1 MNQTAVYNKY
11 VTGKNFIGRRA
22 ECNGLA
28 NLLDKG
34 EHVVI
39 YEPPKAGKTS
49 LIQQSLFNMKIEG
62 RDFLAGQFSLLNIRT
77 LPDMLRKFAS
87 TLLRMTGATPA
98 ELAGIV
104 ENYLGGTHFTFDEE
118 HFSETEEEVTLTAAP
133 DDGDMDRLF
142 RLPYRM
148 SREKSI
154 RIFIIIEEFQNIL
167 FLDEGEKVLKTMESV
182 MRSEKDGPALF
193 SYIFTGS
200 MVNAMKDIFEQ
211 RRCFRRLVERVQLRP
226 VDEREIVDYAVKS
239 FLSGGKVTD
248 KDLITGACALFR
260 NNLWYIN
267 HFLSICDSLSKGY
280 IMSPV
285 LIEALDAVLSV
296 HKPRFTSMMNDL
308 TTHQVNLLRAII
320 DGNVLL
326 SSSEVVRRYGLNS
339 SANVKRVK
347 DALMK
352 KEIITFNE
360 KDEPEILDPLF
371 EYWVKKYYFEK
382 KD

>member
-77 LPDMLRKFAS
+77 LPDLLRKFAS
-87 TLLRMTGATPA
+87 TLLRMTGVAPA

-104 ENYLGGTHFTFDEE
+104 EKYLGGTHFTFDEE
-118 HFSETEEEVTLTAAP
+118 HFSETEEEVALTAAP

-148 SREKSI
+148 SREKGI

-267 HFLSICDSLSKGY
+267 HFLSVCDSLSKGY

-285 LIEALDAVLSV
+285 LLEALDAVLSV